1 MTKIQDVARLANV
14 SVATVSRVI
23 NNSSAVTAKTRDK
36 VESVV
41 KDLNYQPN
49 LLGRNL
55 RRTKS
60 HIALVLIPNISNP
73 FYSRIVKGI
82 EDIAHSNGFNVMLC
96 NTDSDAQRER
106 VYVDILKN
114 KLADGI
120 IFMASELS
128 VNEMRE
134 ISAVYPLVQCCEYLE
149 NLNVSHVSI
158 DNFSAAYEA
167 TTHLCALGG
176 KRVGFIGSMNNYIST
191 IKREEGYKKALS
203 DAGIKYDATLVRYGD
218 YSYRS
223 AFNATSQMLVN
234 KDNRPDAIFAISDIM
249 AIGAI
254 NAIADNGLSVPK
266 DIAVCGFD
274 DISIAAMFNPP
285 ITTISQPTYEMGC
298 VAMKLL
304 LNQINQTTSD
314 KECIIMEHN
323 LIVRATTD
331 LKTGINNY

>member
-23 NNSSAVTAKTRDK
+23 NNSSSVTAKTRDK

-41 KDLNYQPN
+41 RDLNYQPN

-82 EDIAHSNGFNVMLC
+82 EDVAHSNGYNVMLC
-96 NTDSDAQRER
+96 NTDSDAQREH

-134 ISAVYPLVQCCEYLE
+134 ISSGYPLVQCCEYLE

-158 DNFSAAYEA
+158 DNYSAAYEA
-167 TTHLCALGG
+167 TTHLCSLGR
-176 KRVGFIGSMNNYIST
+176 KQVGFIGSKNKYIST
-191 IKREEGYKKALS
+191 IKREEGYKEALA
-203 DAGIKYDATLVRYGD
+203 DFGIKLDTAFVKYGNFSYKSAYTATL
-218 YSYRS
+218 
-223 AFNATSQMLVN
+223 QMLEN
-234 KDNRPDAIFAISDIM
+234 KDSRPDAIFAISDIM

-254 NAIADNGLSVPK
+254 NAIIEKGLNVPD

-274 DISIAAMFNPP
+274 NISFASMFNPP
-285 ITTISQPTYEMGC
+285 ITTISQPTYDMGC
-298 VAMKLL
+298 VAMKIL
-304 LNQINQTTSD
+304 LNQINQESSD
-314 KECIIMEHN
+314 KECVIMEHK

-331 LKTGINNY
+331 LKTGQNK

>member
-1 MTKIQDVARLANV
+1 MTKIQDVARTANV

-23 NNSSAVTAKTRDK
+23 NNSSSVTAKTRQK
-36 VESVV
+36 VEAVV
-41 KDLNYQPN
+41 RALNYQPN

-82 EDIAHSNGFNVMLC
+82 EDIAHSNGYNVMLC
-96 NTDSDAQRER
+96 NTDSDAQREHA
-106 VYVDILKN
+106 YVDILKN

-128 VNEMRE
+128 VKEMRE
-134 ISAVYPLVQCCEYLE
+134 ISSEYPLVQCCEYLE

-167 TTHLCALGG
+167 TTHLCSLGS
-176 KRVGFIGSMNNYIST
+176 KRVGFIGSSNNYIST
-191 IKREEGYKKALS
+191 IKREEGYKKALL
-203 DAGIKYDATLVRYGD
+203 DAGVKYDKTLVKYGNYSYKSAYTATL
-218 YSYRS
+218 
-223 AFNATSQMLVN
+223 QMLE
-234 KDNRPDAIFAISDIM
+234 KTESRPDAIFAISDIM

-254 NAIADNGLSVPK
+254 NAIKGKGLRVPD

-274 DISIAAMFNPP
+274 DISFASMFNPA
-285 ITTISQPTYEMGC
+285 ITTVSQPTYEMGC
-298 VAMKLL
+298 AAMKILL
-304 LNQINQTTSD
+304 SQINQESSD
-314 KECIIMEHN
+314 KECVILAHN

-331 LKTGINNY
+331 LKGGAK